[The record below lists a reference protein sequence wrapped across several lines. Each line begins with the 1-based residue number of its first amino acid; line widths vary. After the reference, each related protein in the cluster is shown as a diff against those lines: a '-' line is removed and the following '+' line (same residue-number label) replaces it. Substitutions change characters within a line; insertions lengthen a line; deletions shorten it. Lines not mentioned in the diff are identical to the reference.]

1 MINMKIKK
9 DCLMKHKIFLLVQGL
24 LFTGL
29 LSAQV
34 VHTDS
39 TFSEKMF
46 RLLMESGQSGK

>member
-9 DCLMKHKIFLLVQGL
+9 DCLMKNKIFLLVQGL

-39 TFSEKMF
+39 TFSEKMIPF
-46 RLLMESGQSGK
+46 AYGERAEW